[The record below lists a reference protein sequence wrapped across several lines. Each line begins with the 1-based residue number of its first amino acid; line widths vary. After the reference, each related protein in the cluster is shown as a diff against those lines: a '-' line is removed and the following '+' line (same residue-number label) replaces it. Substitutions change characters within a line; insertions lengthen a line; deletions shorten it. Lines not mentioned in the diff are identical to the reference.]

1 MWITVY
7 MIHFLFEGFV
17 AAVVAFALNEVTI
30 ATFNLSDDDINA
42 ITFGTHENPFHGSV
56 YNWPSKC

>member
-1 MWITVY
+1 

-42 ITFGTHENPFHGSV
+42 ITFGTHENSFHGSV